1 MSRSRLSGE
10 LLWRLGGLV
19 MAEWT
24 VVVGKPAA
32 GVFRRPDVHY
42 REVSQF

>member
-1 MSRSRLSGE
+1 MGRSRLSGE
-10 LLWRLGGLV
+10 RPWRLSGLV

-24 VVVGKPAA
+24 MVVGKPAA
-32 GVFRRPDVHY
+32 GAFRRPDVCY